1 MKKRCISI
9 TPTLLGTITC
19 DEETM
24 SKSTLIHGRIM
35 IEQLNK
41 TTVSAQASDSY
52 RNKTRI

>member
-9 TPTLLGTITC
+9 TPTLFGTITC

-52 RNKTRI
+52 WNKTRI